1 MVSSMLL
8 TIFLLMNMEV
18 SVISDLMINE
28 QIRDKE
34 VRVISAE
41 GEQLGVMSSKEAMKL
56 AKDRLQSMGLQRA
69 GHDSATKPQP
79 LTDTTTWMNLWRI
92 MLSEKKPILY
102 TIISI

>member
-1 MVSSMLL
+1 MSKQGFSGGSKGKESACNAGDLVRSQGWEDPLQKEMATHSSILAWRSPW
-8 TIFLLMNMEV
+8 T
-18 SVISDLMINE
+18 
-28 QIRDKE
+28 KE
-34 VRVISAE
+34 P
-41 GEQLGVMSSKEAMKL
+41 G
-56 AKDRLQSMGLQRA
+56 RLQSMGLQRA